1 MTNAKTF
8 SRRRFIGS
16 AAAAAAAL
24 SMGPAAISSHTARP
38 SMKNQAF
45 KLKYAPYLRMFIN
58 SAGEDPID
66 QLKFIADQGFEA
78 IFDNGLMRRPI
89 EVQEAI
95 AKEMDRLGLVMGP
108 FVAYA
113 EKEEA
118 FVKKDES
125 VRHMLADKMKAAV
138 EVAQRTNSKWALVVP
153 GNYDQRLE
161 WDYQTA
167 NVIENLRMC
176 AEVCEQSGLVL
187 VLEPLNSKRDQPGRF
202 LTTMPQSYMIC
213 RAVDSPSCKIV
224 NDLYHQQ
231 ITEGNLIE
239 NIDKAWDEIASFHL
253 ADSPGH
259 KEPTTGEIN
268 YKNIFKFIYKKGY
281 SGVICMEHQKSLE
294 GKEGEQKVIEVY
306 RTLDDF
312 DVAE

>member
-1 MTNAKTF
+1 MTKSKTF
-8 SRRRFIGS
+8 SRRRFIGG

-24 SMGPAAISSHTARP
+24 SVGPAAISANKAKP
-38 SMKNQAF
+38 EAKKQGF

-58 SAGEDPID
+58 SAGEAPID

-78 IFDNGLMRRPI
+78 IFDNGLMRRPL
-89 EVQEAI
+89 EVQESI

-113 EKEEA
+113 DKEES

-125 VRHMLADKMKAAV
+125 IRQMLADKMKAAV

-153 GNYDQRLE
+153 GNYSQRLE

-167 NVIENLRMC
+167 NVIENLRLC
-176 AEVCEQSGLVL
+176 TEICEPSGLVL
-187 VLEPLNSKRDQPGRF
+187 VLEPLNTKRDQPGRF
-202 LTTMPQSYMIC
+202 LTTIPQSYMIC

-239 NIDKAWDEIASFHL
+239 NIDKAWDEIACFHL

-259 KEPTTGEIN
+259 QEPTTGEIN
-268 YKNIFKFIYKKGY
+268 FKNIFKHIYQKGY

-294 GKEGEQKVIEVY
+294 GREGEQRVIDVY
-306 RTLDDF
+306 RALDDF
-312 DVAE
+312 QVSE